1 MLLWLSVSKQIKRW
15 HSVSCR
21 QRAAEPGKHVGRI
34 GLRAR
39 TETLGRELLGD
50 GDRAGRSIE
59 RLEGRLGC
67 ICLDLLLAQAVE
79 CHLGFGQRA
88 SENRGTLDAVTARD
102 ADRLRRASNP
112 PAALEVRKAH
122 LLLQDVALQLGD
134 LTGKQRTG
142 RQ

>member
-1 MLLWLSVSKQIKRW
+1 LGFERGPKPS
-15 HSVSCR
+15 
-21 QRAAEPGKHVGRI
+21 AESFSATAIGPVAIIEPLERRLGRI
-34 GLRAR
+34 R
-39 TETLGRELLGD
+39 
-50 GDRAGRSIE
+50 
-59 RLEGRLGC
+59 
-67 ICLDLLLAQAVE
+67 LDLMLAQAVE

-88 SENRGTLDAVTARD
+88 SENRGTLDAATARD

>member
-1 MLLWLSVSKQIKRW
+1 MGFERGPKPS
-15 HSVSCR
+15 
-21 QRAAEPGKHVGRI
+21 AESFSATAI
-34 GLRAR
+34 GPVAI
-39 TETLGRELLGD
+39 
-50 GDRAGRSIE
+50 IE
-59 RLEGRLGC
+59 PLERRLGFH
-67 ICLDLLLAQAVE
+67 E
-79 CHLGFGQRA
+79 RTR
-88 SENRGTLDAVTARD
+88 ENRGTLDAATARD